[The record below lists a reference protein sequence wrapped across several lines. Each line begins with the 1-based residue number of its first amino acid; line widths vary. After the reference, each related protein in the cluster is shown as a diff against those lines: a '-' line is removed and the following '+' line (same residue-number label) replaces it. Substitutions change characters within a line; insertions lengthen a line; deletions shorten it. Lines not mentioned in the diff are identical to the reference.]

1 MSTLSGFAVRT
12 TETEAEA
19 SPSLLAARHSRS
31 KSFSLA
37 AAAVVVVV
45 DVDPEAAA
53 CPRTKRSILL
63 LSALSS
69 SARKN
74 LASSAAVLAARDSMA
89 VFLSCRCWLSLAR
102 ALRSLSTAFDTFV
115 TWHLEARKA

>member
-89 VFLSCRCWLSLAR
+89 VFLSCRCWLLSRAR
-102 ALRSLSTAFDTFV
+102 CARSLLLSTPS
-115 TWHLEARKA
+115 

>member
-37 AAAVVVVV
+37 AVAVVVV

-89 VFLSCRCWLSLAR
+89 VFLSCRCWLSRAR
-102 ALRSLSTAFDTFV
+102 AALALYCFRHLRDLAP
-115 TWHLEARKA
+115 

>member
-31 KSFSLA
+31 KSFSL

-102 ALRSLSTAFDTFV
+102 ALRSFSTAFDTFV